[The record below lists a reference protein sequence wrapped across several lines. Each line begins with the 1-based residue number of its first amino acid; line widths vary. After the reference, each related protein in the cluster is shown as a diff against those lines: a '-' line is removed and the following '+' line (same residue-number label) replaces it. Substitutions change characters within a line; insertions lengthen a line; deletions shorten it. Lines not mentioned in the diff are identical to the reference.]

1 MLYIQLK
8 SNENEVKYTD
18 LRRKIEIKKM
28 TNLTRNEI
36 LYFMYACFHVIE
48 VYITNTEYHNNMNC
62 SPKNERS
69 GYKRSTMQ

>member
-1 MLYIQLK
+1 
-8 SNENEVKYTD
+8 
-18 LRRKIEIKKM
+18 M

>member
-1 MLYIQLK
+1 
-8 SNENEVKYTD
+8 
-18 LRRKIEIKKM
+18 M

-48 VYITNTEYHNNMNC
+48 VYITNTAYHNNMNC

-69 GYKRSTMQ
+69 GYKRSTMQQKTKQKQHNIYKSTKTMIN